1 MKTKTNTGN
10 SYTFGEVVR
19 LGAGSGSER
28 FKKDGWS
35 DTEKEFTWTTG
46 YSAKL
51 AFLIPPAS
59 GPLNL
64 RMRLTGLLKPPQ
76 RTRQVV
82 TVLANGQKIA
92 EWQVANTADFI
103 AVIPAGLV
111 KDGGLL
117 TLELQ
122 TPNPASPK
130 SLGIG
135 DDSRVLGVLCSEMAI
150 RAGP

>member
-59 GPLNL
+59 G
-64 RMRLTGLLKPPQ
+64 
-76 RTRQVV
+76 
-82 TVLANGQKIA
+82 
-92 EWQVANTADFI
+92 